1 MANVVIYLVVG
12 CDIFRQILSEVIDS
26 LSENRPDVERRGQS
40 EDQAGKQ
47 DRRRG
52 ELKAAV
58 LLVSAK
64 RPAPYHIAV
73 TGFQTLA
80 TEPCLHLSAHTAPH
94 LLIQFS
100 SVYFLV
106 TVLTER
112 QCLSVSRNHEFF
124 PKGFSL

>member
-12 CDIFRQILSEVIDS
+12 YDIFRQILSEVIGS

-58 LLVSAK
+58 LLVL
-64 RPAPYHIAV
+64 AV
-73 TGFQTLA
+73 
-80 TEPCLHLSAHTAPH
+80 
-94 LLIQFS
+94 
-100 SVYFLV
+100 
-106 TVLTER
+106 
-112 QCLSVSRNHEFF
+112 
-124 PKGFSL
+124 